1 MFGRRTGRTVKM
13 SQSITKMIVVSWL
26 TVKDLGS
33 ALVLKG
39 LSLWQGNKFTW
50 HEKLLIGHKIKA
62 NLKSATRIS

>member
-1 MFGRRTGRTVKM
+1 MFGRRIGRTVKM

-39 LSLWQGNKFTW
+39 LSLWQGN
-50 HEKLLIGHKIKA
+50 
-62 NLKSATRIS
+62 NLRGMKSS